1 MTSADLL
8 LQSSGQFLTSPERA
22 GPRDEAEIVVEDQQT
37 GGRPG
42 ASLRP
47 NNGKAGGK
55 KISRLLPGH
64 FL

>member
-1 MTSADLL
+1 MTRADLL